1 MLLGITAFGE
11 SFRAVGE
18 RVPDL
23 FSSFVKHS
31 QYLSYQRKLIFW
43 YSMLC
48 SDNPILYALSRLHQN
63 RFIAIGCK
71 YGIDLL
77 TNSYVCVCVCV
88 LKKVCCES

>member
-23 FSSFVKHS
+23 FRSFVIHF
-31 QYLSYQRKLIFW
+31 LVDQRKLIFW
-43 YSMLC
+43 YRMHC
-48 SDNPILYALSRLHQN
+48 SNNPILYALSRLHQN

-77 TNSYVCVCVCV
+77 KMCIC
-88 LKKVCCES
+88 